1 MAKPLVWTV
10 RLEDRDV
17 PHLWLTH
24 EGKQSA
30 AFIERHV
37 AKCTA
42 LGHNVI
48 VGLSSRPPSTSP
60 RKRSVR

>member
-1 MAKPLVWTV
+1 MAKQLVWTV
-10 RLEDRDV
+10 RLEDRAV

-24 EGKQSA
+24 EGKDSA

-42 LGHNVI
+42 LGHTVI
-48 VGLSSRPPSTSP
+48 VGLSSRVPAVS
-60 RKRSVR
+60 KRRSER